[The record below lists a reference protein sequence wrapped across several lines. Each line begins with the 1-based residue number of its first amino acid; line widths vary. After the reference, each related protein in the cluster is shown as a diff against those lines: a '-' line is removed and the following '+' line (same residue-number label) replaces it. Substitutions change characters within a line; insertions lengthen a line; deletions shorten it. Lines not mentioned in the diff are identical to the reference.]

1 MSSWAV
7 VGDSRLDSIK
17 TSILV
22 ADASGGVRKKRG
34 THHEFDPLGSA
45 IYAGTEEILALSGL
59 GCAVRRRIGMGP
71 QLYPSLA
78 GS

>member
-22 ADASGGVRKKRG
+22 ADVSGGVRKK
-34 THHEFDPLGSA
+34 
-45 IYAGTEEILALSGL
+45 
-59 GCAVRRRIGMGP
+59 
-71 QLYPSLA
+71 
-78 GS
+78 